1 MKSARL
7 VSEIVLLAARTR
19 PITAA
24 DLARRL
30 EVTERTVYRDLTDLS
45 LMGVRVLTQS
55 GPGGGIRLIGDWTSP
70 LTGLT
75 RDEVDSVL
83 VGSPAA
89 GDLGLSAELASAREK
104 IVAETA
110 SAFSRHILVDGPD
123 WFMAREDPH
132 ALSTIV
138 TALRTARGL
147 RIVYER
153 KGETRPRTL
162 IPLGLVIK
170 AGRWYLAAQPPGGR
184 PRTYRVARILSAVP
198 RYLRVGAPVRF
209 RLGEYWETSQEE
221 FDRSMRT
228 LDVRLRL
235 PLART
240 DDLLRAVPG
249 RVTEAALAHASVS
262 VGIVEVDLP
271 MEPAEVAVSQLITVP
286 DLTVV
291 SPMHIRRDLHD
302 RAVAAA
308 ESNRWPVRDLRSS
321 GC

>member
-7 VSEIVLLAARTR
+7 VSEIVLLAARSH

-30 EVTERTVYRDLTDLS
+30 EVTERTVYRDVADLS
-45 LMGVRVLTQS
+45 LMGVPVLTQS
-55 GPGGGIRLIGDWTSP
+55 GPGGGIRLLGDWTSP
-70 LTGLT
+70 VSGLT

-89 GDLGLSAELASAREK
+89 GDLGLSGEFASAREK
-104 IVAETA
+104 ILAETA

-132 ALSTIV
+132 ALSAIAA
-138 TALRTARGL
+138 ALRTTRGL
-147 RIVYER
+147 RITYER
-153 KGETRPRTL
+153 RGETRSRTL
-162 IPLGLVIK
+162 IPLGLIIK

-184 PRTYRVARILSAVP
+184 PRTYRVARIRSAEP
-198 RYLRVGAPVRF
+198 RYLRVGAPARF
-209 RLGEYWETSQEE
+209 RLDEYWEASQKE

-228 LDVRLRL
+228 IEVRLRL
-235 PLART
+235 PSERT

-262 VGIVEVDLP
+262 AGIVEVNLP

-291 SPMHIRRDLHD
+291 SPMHIRRGLHD

-308 ESNRWPVRDLRSS
+308 ESNR
-321 GC
+321 